1 MRLVLL
7 VFLVSSFV
15 ICQDQNEKF
24 VTAPFEKGMPRE
36 IFFKWENASYSE
48 IDIGEFYK
56 ALYVVS
62 RDSFNSAKNCSL
74 FFITQN
80 GFSYNDISF
89 VLKEKKIYETSISL
103 TTQEE
108 DTLSPLKLILNLD
121 EKSLKYRWDNK
132 DMANYEHPTIVG
144 EYKLKVGNVFPQVEV
159 ETAKGTW
166 SNKEK
171 NKIIVINWWATSCL
185 PCIEEI
191 PGLSQLVEKYPKD
204 KVEFVA
210 IAWDKK
216 NHAKF
221 ISKHKFSYLQ
231 GFGDKKLTKLF
242 GEAFPRNIILN
253 KKGIILYNQTGGL
266 KDTYLELEKIIEGNL

>member
-80 GFSYNDISF
+80 CFSYNDISF

>member
-1 MRLVLL
+1 
-7 VFLVSSFV
+7 
-15 ICQDQNEKF
+15 
-24 VTAPFEKGMPRE
+24 MPRE

>member
-1 MRLVLL
+1 
-7 VFLVSSFV
+7 
-15 ICQDQNEKF
+15 
-24 VTAPFEKGMPRE
+24 
-36 IFFKWENASYSE
+36 
-48 IDIGEFYK
+48 
-56 ALYVVS
+56 
-62 RDSFNSAKNCSL
+62 
-74 FFITQN
+74 
-80 GFSYNDISF
+80 
-89 VLKEKKIYETSISL
+89 
-103 TTQEE
+103 
-108 DTLSPLKLILNLD
+108 
-121 EKSLKYRWDNK
+121 
-132 DMANYEHPTIVG
+132 MANYEHPTIVG

>member
-108 DTLSPLKLILNLD
+108 DTLSPLKLIL
-121 EKSLKYRWDNK
+121 
-132 DMANYEHPTIVG
+132 
-144 EYKLKVGNVFPQVEV
+144 
-159 ETAKGTW
+159 
-166 SNKEK
+166 
-171 NKIIVINWWATSCL
+171 
-185 PCIEEI
+185 
-191 PGLSQLVEKYPKD
+191 
-204 KVEFVA
+204 
-210 IAWDKK
+210 
-216 NHAKF
+216 
-221 ISKHKFSYLQ
+221 
-231 GFGDKKLTKLF
+231 
-242 GEAFPRNIILN
+242 
-253 KKGIILYNQTGGL
+253 
-266 KDTYLELEKIIEGNL
+266 